1 MIREILIWPDP
12 RLKEKT
18 RLVEGVDDELRKLI
32 DDMYETMYDA
42 EGVGLAAN
50 QIGVGLR
57 LAVIDTS
64 TAEDGGLGPMVMINP
79 EILSTEGS
87 IRFREGCLSI
97 PGESEEVIRAP
108 KARFRFRDLDW
119 NLVEVEATGFSAV
132 AVQHE
137 CDHLDGKVYVDR
149 ISSLKRERIRK
160 RMKRLKEA
168 RAAQAEEA

>member
-18 RLVEGVDDELRKLI
+18 RLVESVDDELRKLVE
-32 DDMYETMYDA
+32 DMFETMYHA

-50 QIGVGLR
+50 QIGVDLR
-57 LAVIDTS
+57 IAVVDTS
-64 TAEDGGLGPMVMINP
+64 SSEDGIGPMVLINP
-79 EILSTEGS
+79 EILSLEGS

-108 KARFRFRDLDW
+108 KVRFRFRDLDW
-119 NLVEVEATGFSAV
+119 NEVEMEATGLSAV
-132 AVQHE
+132 AIQHE
-137 CDHLDGKVYVDR
+137 CDHLDGMVYVDR

-168 RAAQAEEA
+168 RAAEAASTP